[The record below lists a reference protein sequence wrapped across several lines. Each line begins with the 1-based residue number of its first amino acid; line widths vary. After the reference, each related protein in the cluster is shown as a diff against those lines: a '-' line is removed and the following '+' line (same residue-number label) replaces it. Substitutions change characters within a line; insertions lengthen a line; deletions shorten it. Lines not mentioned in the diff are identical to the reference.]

1 MNSTMFLLVAKILL
15 AIENCQQEKLTGK
28 SPEDVEVD
36 LQAGVSTFYNHIF
49 IHIFLLISS
58 F

>member
-28 SPEDVEVD
+28 SPDDVEVD

-49 IHIFLLISS
+49 IHIFSAY
-58 F
+58 